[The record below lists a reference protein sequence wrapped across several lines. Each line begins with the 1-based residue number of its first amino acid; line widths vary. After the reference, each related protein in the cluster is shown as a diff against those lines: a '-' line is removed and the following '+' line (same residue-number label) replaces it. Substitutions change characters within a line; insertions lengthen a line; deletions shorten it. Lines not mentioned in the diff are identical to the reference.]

1 MEAANRGASEAGG
14 HTIGLNIKLPH
25 EQQSNPYVSPDL
37 NFLFQYFFMR
47 KLWFAHLAR
56 ALVVFPGG
64 YGTLDEMWE
73 ILTLLQTGKLQRRNL
88 ILIYGRQY
96 WHRVVNWREMLSWG
110 TINRRDYN
118 LLEFADTV
126 DEAFERVRKGLE
138 EFHMSPD
145 SLLF

>member
-1 MEAANRGASEAGG
+1 
-14 HTIGLNIKLPH
+14 
-25 EQQSNPYVSPDL
+25 
-37 NFLFQYFFMR
+37 
-47 KLWFAHLAR
+47 
-56 ALVVFPGG
+56 
-64 YGTLDEMWE
+64 
-73 ILTLLQTGKLQRRNL
+73 
-88 ILIYGRQY
+88 
-96 WHRVVNWREMLSWG
+96 VVNWREMLSWG